1 MDGVYDWKFISNR
14 NKRLNVVV
22 VVVVVVVVNKTLFK
36 LERSD
41 CQLFERKRHNKS
53 HSIYT

>member
-14 NKRLNVVV
+14 NKRLNVV